1 MQRHLWFPLEY
12 SKSHEWKRRQKIL
25 EGPQSFQCKAL
36 KCKFISTLVSNRD
49 HRSRRL
55 WMKPHWL
62 TALVAFGPS
71 VYLSVS
77 FLRNKIWP
85 KPNNECCLIGSV
97 LKVCWDSK
105 ITITA
110 REWSEPRTQSRVSC
124 RWQEKLFYFLMFWMG
139 FGK

>member
-55 WMKPHWL
+55 L
-62 TALVAFGPS
+62 NETTLIDRIGC
-71 VYLSVS
+71 
-77 FLRNKIWP
+77 IWP
-85 KPNNECCLIGSV
+85 KCLPQ
-97 LKVCWDSK
+97 CQFSK
-105 ITITA
+105 KQNMTKT
-110 REWSEPRTQSRVSC
+110 
-124 RWQEKLFYFLMFWMG
+124 
-139 FGK
+139 